1 VTDLEA
7 ARRVVDSLLSDHFEG
22 RTKDELCRAVLPR
35 ACPAAR
41 GGAPPKLQRQVGRIL
56 ARLERRRF
64 VWFDREVWRWR
75 LEADERTWFPPGRL
89 VDYAAGTAKP

>member
-7 ARRVVDSLLSDHFEG
+7 ARRVVDSLLSDRFEG

-35 ACPAAR
+35 LGERTRPSD
-41 GGAPPKLQRQVGRIL
+41 KLYRQVGRVL